1 MSVLF
6 QVRFPKGSLMSFW
19 RPERIRG
26 EELLDS
32 GAGSPE
38 EIAASL
44 RDLRRINRYLG
55 GHRVSLIPMRR
66 LVRSLSL
73 EHLSLLDVAT
83 GGADLPVAVARWA
96 QQIHLPCRV
105 VGLDISSRH
114 LAFAQESIRPFP
126 GIRLVRADIER
137 LPFAPSS
144 FAFVNTSLF
153 LHHVAD
159 ADVAQFLKT
168 LLSLARVAVI
178 INDLQ
183 RHWVPYFFLKLTQP
197 LFAQSRITQFDGFAS
212 LRQGFTAGEM
222 KSLAQDAGLANI
234 SVTRRFPYRLAMV
247 IPK

>member
-1 MSVLF
+1 MSL
-6 QVRFPKGSLMSFW
+6 W
-19 RPERIRG
+19 RPDRIRQ

-55 GHRVSLIPMRR
+55 GHRVSLIPMRQ

-73 EHLSLLDVAT
+73 KQFSLLDVAT
-83 GGADLPVAVARWA
+83 GGADFPVAVAQWA
-96 QQIHLPCRV
+96 HGIPLPCRV

-114 LAFAQESIRPFP
+114 LALARESIQQFP
-126 GIRLVRADIER
+126 EIRLVRADIER
-137 LPFAPSS
+137 LPFAPAS
-144 FAFVNTSLF
+144 FDFVNTSLF

-159 ADVAQFLKT
+159 AEVALFLKT

-197 LFAQSRITQFDGFAS
+197 LFARSRITQFDGFAS

-222 KSLAQDAGLANI
+222 KALAQSAGIANI

>member
-1 MSVLF
+1 MSL
-6 QVRFPKGSLMSFW
+6 R
-19 RPERIRG
+19 RPDRIRQ

-55 GHRVSLIPMRR
+55 GHRVSLIPIRE

-73 EHLSLLDVAT
+73 KQFSLLDVAT
-83 GGADLPVAVARWA
+83 GGADLPVAAARWA
-96 QQIHLPCRV
+96 QRIALPCRV

-114 LAFAQESIRPFP
+114 LAFARESIQQFP
-126 GIRLVRADIER
+126 GIRLVRGDIDH

-144 FAFVNTSLF
+144 FDFVNTSLF

-159 ADVAQFLKT
+159 AEVAPFLKT
-168 LLSLARVAVI
+168 LTSLARVAVI

-197 LFAQSRITQFDGFAS
+197 VFARSRITQFDGFAS
-212 LRQGFTAGEM
+212 LRQGFTPGEM
-222 KSLAQDAGLANI
+222 RALAENTGIANI